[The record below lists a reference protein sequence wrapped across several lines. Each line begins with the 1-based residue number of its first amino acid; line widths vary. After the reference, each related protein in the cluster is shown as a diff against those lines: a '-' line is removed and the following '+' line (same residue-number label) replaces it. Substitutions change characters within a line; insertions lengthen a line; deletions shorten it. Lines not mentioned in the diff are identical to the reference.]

1 MARCG
6 EQVRAGQLLA
16 LLEAEGVLLPV
27 RAPHAGCLQGWCV
40 SARQPVVRGQPI
52 LYLSHERRR

>member
-1 MARCG
+1 
-6 EQVRAGQLLA
+6 GQLLA